1 MIAYSL
7 EKAKK
12 LKVKSAKPLH
22 PCSPFV
28 PRYGEQLMSLVFL
41 QTEKYDFLANTSAAG
56 KPDFFF
62 SLEEKLAGEKD
73 PLLRFL
79 HPPLMKL
86 PRDKTQHETKACNEI
101 ILDRSLGLWAFH
113 ARHSIETSHYR
124 FPFDYIGAS
133 AVSLHCSDKWF
144 ELGDWVMQ
152 MHSFLLNE
160 ISFSSNFKAC

>member
-62 SLEEKLAGEKD
+62 SLELRGV
-73 PLLRFL
+73 LLSYEYEFSLFL
-79 HPPLMKL
+79 FFSSVC
-86 PRDKTQHETKACNEI
+86 RCYECNE
-101 ILDRSLGLWAFH
+101 G
-113 ARHSIETSHYR
+113 
-124 FPFDYIGAS
+124 
-133 AVSLHCSDKWF
+133 
-144 ELGDWVMQ
+144 
-152 MHSFLLNE
+152 
-160 ISFSSNFKAC
+160 